1 MAKLK
6 LMQYWGGTAPPIGLS
21 KRMMSCRSNNH
32 NLGYKLISSA
42 GAAKRL
48 NRWFGSDVANG
59 FLSIRMEAMR
69 SDVFRVAWIL
79 RKGGYYVD
87 AASEVLSSFDEWVVK
102 DKLNLLKKPNMMNNK
117 LVWNGF
123 IYAPFPG
130 HPFLQEVWSRQKYIL
145 LSKKCNTTNI
155 WAETGPG
162 LFLDVLKNLRQ
173 EITTQI
179 LILTPDSYEHN
190 FRCGSSTNFLMDSSQ
205 HWSKRQDLGESL
217 FID

>member
-6 LMQYWGGTAPPIGLS
+6 LMQYWGGVAPPTGLS
-21 KRMMSCRSNNH
+21 KRMMSCRSKNP
-32 NLGYKLISSA
+32 NLGYKLISTA

-69 SDVFRVAWIL
+69 SDVFRVAWVL

-102 DKLNLLKKPNMMNNK
+102 DKLNLLKKPNMIDNK

-123 IYAPFPG
+123 IYSPFPG
-130 HPFLQEVWSRQKYIL
+130 HQFLQEVWSRQEYML
-145 LSKKCNTTNI
+145 LSRRCNTANI

-162 LFLDVLKNLRQ
+162 IFLDVLKNLRQ
-173 EITTQI
+173 EITSEIII
-179 LILTPDSYEHN
+179 LSPGKFDHK
-190 FRCGSSTNFLMDSSQ
+190 FRFGSSAHFLKDRSQ
-205 HWSKRQDLGESL
+205 HWSTRQDLGESL
-217 FID
+217 FVD

>member
-1 MAKLK
+1 MVKLK
-6 LMQYWGGTAPPIGLS
+6 LMQYWGGIAPPAALS
-21 KRMMSCRSNNH
+21 KRMMSCRSNNP

-69 SDVFRVAWIL
+69 SDVFRVAWVL

-102 DKLNLLKKPNMMNNK
+102 DKLNLLKKPNMIDNK

-130 HPFLQEVWSRQKYIL
+130 HQFLQEVWSRQEYML
-145 LSKKCNTTNI
+145 LSRRCNTANI

-162 LFLDVLKNLRQ
+162 IFLDVLKNLRQ
-173 EITTQI
+173 EITSEMII
-179 LILTPDSYEHN
+179 LSPGKFDHN
-190 FRCGSSTNFLMDSSQ
+190 FRFGSSAHFLKDRSQ
-205 HWSKRQDLGESL
+205 HWSTRQDLGESL
-217 FID
+217 FVD

>member
-1 MAKLK
+1 
-6 LMQYWGGTAPPIGLS
+6 
-21 KRMMSCRSNNH
+21 MMSCRSNNP
-32 NLGYKLISSA
+32 NLGYKLISSE

-69 SDVFRVAWIL
+69 SDVFRVAWVL

-102 DKLNLLKKPNMMNNK
+102 DKLNLLKTSMVNNK

-123 IYAPFPG
+123 IYAPYPG
-130 HPFLQEVWSRQKYIL
+130 HPFLQEVWSRQEYLL

-155 WAETGPG
+155 WTETGPG
-162 LFLDVLKNLRQ
+162 LFLDVLKNMRQ
-173 EITTQI
+173 EIIPQI
-179 LILTPDSYEHN
+179 LILTPDNYDQN
-190 FRCGSSTNFLMDSSQ
+190 FRSGSSSHFVMDSSQ

>member
-1 MAKLK
+1 MVKLK
-6 LMQYWGGTAPPIGLS
+6 LMQYWGGIAPPTGLS
-21 KRMMSCRSNNH
+21 NRMMSCRSNNP

-69 SDVFRVAWIL
+69 SDVFRVAWVL

-102 DKLNLLKKPNMMNNK
+102 DKLNLLKKPNMIDNK

-123 IYAPFPG
+123 IYAPFSG
-130 HPFLQEVWSRQKYIL
+130 HQFLQEVWSRQEYML
-145 LSKKCNTTNI
+145 LSRRCNTANI

-162 LFLDVLKNLRQ
+162 IFLDVLKNLRQ
-173 EITTQI
+173 EITSEMII
-179 LILTPDSYEHN
+179 LSPGKFDHN
-190 FRCGSSTNFLMDSSQ
+190 FRFGSSSHFLKDRSQ
-205 HWSKRQDLGESL
+205 HWSTRQDLGESL
-217 FID
+217 FVD